1 MELIE
6 NLPLTDMS
14 EDMAATIKSEMPQQP
29 PPNGS
34 APDSEPATANPDTR
48 VPSAGMLQQLY
59 EQQQIFAYHAQQAQQ
74 AHMNCARLVR
84 AAVTMPDAGPLP
96 FQVQRLSELRAAM
109 VSLQN
114 DGIIAPVD
122 HEPLPPSGGKRHADT
137 ELPQP
142 DALVDTKRQRVEPDG
157 GSRVA
162 AKVGEDVPTYTE
174 DVTGLGLPVLIS
186 EVRTRGLLVRGCM
199 MFNYTCAVRA
209 EWSIGVRPENTG
221 AAHRVAKTGSYG
233 TNIYRLG

>member
-6 NLPLTDMS
+6 NLPLGDMS

-34 APDSEPATANPDTR
+34 APDSVPATANHDTQ

-74 AHMNCARLVR
+74 AHLNCARLVR
-84 AAVTMPDAGPLP
+84 AAATMPDAGPLP
-96 FQVQRLSELRAAM
+96 FQVQRLSALRTAM

-114 DGIIAPVD
+114 DGISAPVD
-122 HEPLPPSGGKRHADT
+122 HESLPSSGGKRHADT

-142 DALVDTKRQRVEPDG
+142 DALVDTKRQRVESDG
-157 GSRVA
+157 GSSVA
-162 AKVGEDVPTYTE
+162 AQVGEDVPTYTE
-174 DVTGLGLPVLIS
+174 DVTGLGLPVIIS
-186 EVRTRGLLVRGCM
+186 EVRTRGLLVPACM
-199 MFNYTCAVRA
+199 LF
-209 EWSIGVRPENTG
+209 
-221 AAHRVAKTGSYG
+221 
-233 TNIYRLG
+233 IYPQAIASLGQT